1 MVFQL
6 KILNFDALI
15 FRYYFRETKMRVTFE
30 VFGIKGQITFS
41 KGVDFFSH
49 GIIFYISKYLFNAF
63 ASTELLASLNT
74 HKIIAFPI

>member
-30 VFGIKGQITFS
+30 VFGIKGQILKKISGQHNTLFRN
-41 KGVDFFSH
+41 KGLRRRQFYYTTIQRTCWFFV
-49 GIIFYISKYLFNAF
+49 F
-63 ASTELLASLNT
+63 LNDG
-74 HKIIAFPI
+74 KF